1 VIARKTAASIT
12 FVLLASFV
20 LTVALPLASYASSE
34 GHKNTAAAL
43 AAATVLLMGQKNKA
57 PAIAT
62 ATGAIIAY
70 GQYQDDR
77 DRERRYDRYGG
88 YRDRDNRYDR
98 DSRYDRDDRYRSD
111 DRSRYDRYDQRDRD
125 EQRTRERLR
134 TDYRYDSR
142 DCDVRY
148 KTRGSG
154 GKITWK
160 R

>member
-1 VIARKTAASIT
+1 MITRTTAASIT
-12 FVLLASFV
+12 FVLLATFA
-20 LTVALPLASYASSE
+20 LTIASPLATYASSE

-70 GQYQDDR
+70 GQYQEDR

-88 YRDRDNRYDR
+88 YRDRDYRYDRDNRYDR
-98 DSRYDRDDRYRSD
+98 GDRYRSD
-111 DRSRYDRYDQRDRD
+111 DRYRYDQRDRD

>member
-1 VIARKTAASIT
+1 MIARKTAASIT

-88 YRDRDNRYDR
+88 YRDRDYRHDR
-98 DSRYDRDDRYRSD
+98 DNRYDRDDRYRSD
-111 DRSRYDRYDQRDRD
+111 DRYRYDQRDRD
-125 EQRTRERLR
+125 ERRTRERLR
-134 TDYRYDSR
+134 TDNRYDSR
-142 DCDVRY
+142 DCDIRY
-148 KTRGSG
+148 KSRGSN

-160 R
+160 QR

>member
-1 VIARKTAASIT
+1 MIARKTAASIT

-88 YRDRDNRYDR
+88 YRDRDYRHDRDNRYDR
-98 DSRYDRDDRYRSD
+98 DER
-111 DRSRYDRYDQRDRD
+111 
-125 EQRTRERLR
+125 RTRERLR
-134 TDYRYDSR
+134 TDNRYDSR
-142 DCDVRY
+142 DCDIRY
-148 KTRGSG
+148 KSRGSN

-160 R
+160 QR